1 MRKIVINNI
10 VSLDGFYADSTGNP
24 LVLNMDEAFDKSN
37 LESIN
42 AASTVLLGRESFDG
56 FSAYWPFIADAPAA
70 DGSDARRFS
79 QVNRA
84 ISRRYNILPK
94 VVVSDGGP
102 IASDNPWVQTTTLL
116 PRGQALDWLRDAKL
130 SSGED
135 ILIFAS
141 RRTWNWLLGHDLI
154 DELHLLVSPVS
165 LGTGVRLF
173 DAPVDLELLESR
185 RYDRSSNVQLR
196 YRVCRRRP

>member
-1 MRKIVINNI
+1 MRKIVVNNI

-24 LVLNMDEAFDKSN
+24 LVLNMDGAFDESN
-37 LESIN
+37 LDSIN

-70 DGSDARRFS
+70 DGPDARRFS

-196 YRVCRRRP
+196 YRVCRRWP